1 MAEIPKHKQSDAA
14 AAKDKGQGTND
25 VFVDSHCHL
34 DDPDFDSDREAVIA
48 RARAAGVRYLMT
60 IGGAAGPDAMEAA
73 LTIAARHEGVFAAA
87 GVHPHEASKAE
98 DRHFDQLR
106 KWAGHPK
113 FLAVGE
119 IGLDYHYDHSPRET
133 QKKVFI
139 RQLELAR
146 EIKRP
151 IVIHCRE
158 AWDDLGEIIEAHW
171 SRSAGSGLGGILHC
185 FSGGREDASKFLD
198 WGFLVSFAGTITFK
212 KADDLRAVAAQ
223 IPLDRLLTE
232 TDSPYLAPVP
242 HRGKRN
248 EPAYVVE
255 VTRALAALHNLSPEE
270 LGSRAVQNFVRFFR
284 PAELN
289 L

>member
-1 MAEIPKHKQSDAA
+1 M
-14 AAKDKGQGTND
+14 
-25 VFVDSHCHL
+25 FVDSHCHL
-34 DDPDFDSDREAVIA
+34 DDAVFDADREDVIA

-60 IGGAAGPDAMEAA
+60 IGGAAGPDAMGTA
-73 LTIAARHEGVFAAA
+73 LKIAESHEGIFAAA

-98 DRHFDQLR
+98 ERHFDQLR
-106 KWAGHPK
+106 KWSGHPK

-146 EIKRP
+146 EIRLP

-158 AWDDLGEIIEAHW
+158 AWADLGEIIGAHW
-171 SRSAGSGLGGILHC
+171 QASGLGGILHC
-185 FSGGREDASKFLD
+185 FSGGREDASRFLD
-198 WGFLVSFAGTITFK
+198 WGFLISFAGNITFK
-212 KADDLRAVAAQ
+212 KADDLRAVAQQ
-223 IPLDRLLTE
+223 IPLDSLLTE

-248 EPAYVVE
+248 QPAYVVE
-255 VTRALAALHNLSPEE
+255 VTRALAALHHVSPEE
-270 LGSRAVQNFVRFFR
+270 MGSRAVQNFTRFFCL
-284 PAELN
+284 AEPKV
-289 L
+289 